1 MPLTREKAGRMI
13 YRITMGVR
21 ASDQE
26 WKRQLNKAISEN
38 QTEINHLLQSY
49 GVPLLNEQDKP
60 ITD

>member
-1 MPLTREKAGRMI
+1 
-13 YRITMGVR
+13 VR